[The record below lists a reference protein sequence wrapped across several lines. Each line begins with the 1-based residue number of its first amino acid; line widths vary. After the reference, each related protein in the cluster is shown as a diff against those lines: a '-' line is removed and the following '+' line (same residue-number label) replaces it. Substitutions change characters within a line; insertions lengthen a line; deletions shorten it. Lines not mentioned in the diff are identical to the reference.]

1 MCIIYYI
8 KYYCITS
15 NVQTDFFKNTLQKFG
30 KIVHS
35 FALIFPI
42 LVIWHFNTFRIPYY
56 SL

>member
-42 LVIWHFNTFRIPYY
+42 IVIWHFNTFRIPYY